1 MPAWPRTVKA
11 PTTRQSGKTST
22 TVNRTR
28 PAWRRRNT
36 RIADRRAF
44 GPCSTRK
51 GRELRR
57 RVTAG
62 DAALEPPDEALNR
75 LADAA
80 PGAAEPFPPDM
91 NDPPFCSDG
100 NIVPKPANAEDGDVV
115 EAVGAA
121 FGTVVVPF
129 GSGVP
134 TGTVVVTFGTVVPTG
149 SVVVTLGTV
158 VVTFGTVVLTGS
170 VVVTLGTVVVT
181 FGTVVLTGSVV
192 VTFGT
197 VVVTFGTVVLTG
209 SVVVTFGTVVVTFG
223 TVVLMGSVVV
233 TFGSVVLMGSVV
245 VTFGSVV
252 LTGSVLVIVGSAV
265 VIRFRAADR
274 PGTAVLATKP
284 RRKSAVRAA
293 ARFTAF

>member
-1 MPAWPRTVKA
+1 M
-11 PTTRQSGKTST
+11 
-22 TVNRTR
+22 
-28 PAWRRRNT
+28 
-36 RIADRRAF
+36 
-44 GPCSTRK
+44 
-51 GRELRR
+51 
-57 RVTAG
+57 TAG

-170 VVVTLGTVVVT
+170 VVVT
-181 FGTVVLTGSVV
+181 
-192 VTFGT
+192 
-197 VVVTFGTVVLTG
+197 
-209 SVVVTFGTVVVTFG
+209 FGTVVVTFG

-293 ARFTAF
+293 ARFTALEYPD